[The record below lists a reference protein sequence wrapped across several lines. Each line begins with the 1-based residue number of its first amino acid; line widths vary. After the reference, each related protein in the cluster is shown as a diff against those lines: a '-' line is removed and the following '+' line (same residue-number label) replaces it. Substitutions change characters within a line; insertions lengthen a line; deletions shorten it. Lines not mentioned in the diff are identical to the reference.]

1 MCGNNLKISDARLNP
16 RGGKKDYTAFG
27 ILFFDA
33 IYKARRTEKSAALSF
48 LLQL

>member
-1 MCGNNLKISDARLNP
+1 MCGNNLKISAARLNP
-16 RGGKKDYTAFG
+16 RGGEKIYCIG